1 MRSAVDVD
9 LFACNIGSFSGSQEQ
24 DRIGNFLGLAGT
36 SHGDAVDDFVRVR
49 LRKGF
54 PDLGVNQARAYAVD
68 GDAFCGDFPGQVLE
82 NASTAALEA
91 E

>member
-54 PDLGVNQARAYAVD
+54 PDLGVNQARHTLLMVMPSAEISLD
-68 GDAFCGDFPGQVLE
+68 RFLE